1 MDWDKLK
8 IFHAVAEAGSFTN
21 ATINL
26 NLSQSAISRQI
37 QSLEQDLKV
46 QLFERHARGLTLT
59 ENGEYVFKTAHEV
72 ISKLKEVETS
82 LGDQKNKPT
91 GKLTITT
98 VRSFGTHWLTPRIQE
113 FMRLNPEIEIELVF
127 DDKELDLSTRQA
139 DIGIFMRRPKQ
150 LNYIQKKLVD
160 IKYYIYGSNK
170 YLEKFGMPKTIADLN
185 KHKFISFGKGAPSP
199 VFNPDWALKLGLKD
213 GTKKRKTAMRVNSV
227 YGLLLAVQSGVGLAA
242 LPDYITLNQ
251 PNIVKVL
258 PKIEGPI
265 TEAHFVYPQSLK
277 NVARVQAFRNFLYS
291 KISEWKF

>member
-59 ENGEYVFKTAHEV
+59 ENGEYLFKTAHDV
-72 ISKLKEVETS
+72 ISKLKEVEST

-113 FMRLNPEIEIELVF
+113 FMTLNPEIEIELIF
-127 DDKELDLSTRQA
+127 EDKELDLSTRQA

-150 LNYIQKKLVD
+150 LNYIQKKLV
-160 IKYYIYGSNK
+160 
-170 YLEKFGMPKTIADLN
+170 LN

-199 VFNPDWALKLGLKD
+199 VYDPDWALKLGIKD
-213 GTKKRKTAMRVNSV
+213 GKKRKPVMKVNSV
-227 YGLLLAVQSGVGLAA
+227 MGLLLAVEAGVGLAA
-242 LPDYITLNQ
+242 LPEYLVSNSN
-251 PNIVKVL
+251 NIIKVL
-258 PKIEGPI
+258 PNSEGPI

-277 NVARVQAFRNFLYS
+277 NTARITAFRNFLFS
-291 KISEWKF
+291 KIGDWKS

>member
-21 ATINL
+21 ATVSL

-37 QSLEQDLKV
+37 QSLEEDLKV

-72 ISKLKEVETS
+72 ISKLKDVETS
-82 LGDQKNKPT
+82 LSDQKNKPT

-113 FMRLNPEIEIELVF
+113 FMQLNPNIEVELIF

-150 LNYIQKKLVD
+150 LNYIQRKLVD
-160 IKYYIYGSNK
+160 INYYIYGSTK
-170 YLEKFGMPKTIADLN
+170 YLEKYGIPKTINDLN
-185 KHKFISFGKGAPSP
+185 KHRFISFGKGAPSP
-199 VFNPDWALKLGLKD
+199 VFNPDWALKLGVKD
-213 GTKKRKTAMRVNSV
+213 NKKRKSIMKVNSV
-227 YGLLLAVQSGVGLAA
+227 MGLLLAVESGVGLAA
-242 LPDYITLNQ
+242 LPEYLVSSSTNVI
-251 PNIVKVL
+251 KVL
-258 PKIEGPI
+258 PNSAGPI

-291 KISEWKF
+291 KIGDWK

>member
-59 ENGEYVFKTAHEV
+59 ENGEYVFKTAHDV
-72 ISKLKEVETS
+72 ISKLKEVEST

-113 FMRLNPEIEIELVF
+113 FMTLNPEIEIELIF

-170 YLEKFGMPKTIADLN
+170 YLEKYGMPKNINDLN
-185 KHKFISFGKGAPSP
+185 KHKLISFGKGAPSP
-199 VFNPDWALKLGLKD
+199 VYDPDWALKLGIKD
-213 GTKKRKTAMRVNSV
+213 GKKRKPVMKVNSV
-227 YGLLLAVQSGVGLAA
+227 MGLLLAVESGVGLAA
-242 LPDYITLNQ
+242 LPEYLVFNSNKI
-251 PNIVKVL
+251 IKVL
-258 PKIEGPI
+258 PSSEGPI

-277 NVARVQAFRNFLYS
+277 NNARITVFRNFLFS
-291 KISEWKF
+291 KIGDWK

>member
-37 QSLEQDLKV
+37 QSLEQELKV

-59 ENGEYVFKTAHEV
+59 ENGEYLFKTAHDV
-72 ISKLKEVETS
+72 ISKLKEVEST

-113 FMRLNPEIEIELVF
+113 FMTLNPEIEIELIF

-170 YLEKFGMPKTIADLN
+170 YLEKYGMPKTINDLN
-185 KHKFISFGKGAPSP
+185 KHKLISFGKGAPSP
-199 VFNPDWALKLGLKD
+199 VYDPDWALKLGIKD
-213 GTKKRKTAMRVNSV
+213 GKKRKPVMKVNSV
-227 YGLLLAVQSGVGLAA
+227 MGLLLAVESGVGLAA
-242 LPDYITLNQ
+242 LPEYLVFNSNKI
-251 PNIVKVL
+251 IKVL
-258 PKIEGPI
+258 PSSEGPI

-277 NVARVQAFRNFLYS
+277 NTARITAFRNFLFS
-291 KISEWKF
+291 KIGDWKS

>member
-21 ATINL
+21 ATTVL
-26 NLSQSAISRQI
+26 NISQSAISRQI

-59 ENGEYVFKTAHEV
+59 ENGEYVYKTAHEV

-82 LGDQKNKPT
+82 LGDQKNKPS

-113 FMRLNPEIEIELVF
+113 FMNLNPEIEIELIF

-150 LNYIQKKLVD
+150 LNYIQRKLVD
-160 IKYYIYGSNK
+160 INYHIYGSTR
-170 YLEKFGMPKTIADLN
+170 YLEKYGIPKTTNDLN
-185 KHKFISFGKGAPSP
+185 KHRFISFGKGAPSP
-199 VFNPDWALKLGLKD
+199 VFNPDWALKLGNKD
-213 GTKKRKTAMRVNSV
+213 SKKRKPIMKVNSV
-227 YGLLLAVQSGVGLAA
+227 MGLLLAVESGVGLAA
-242 LPDYITLNQ
+242 LPDYLVSQSQNVI
-251 PNIVKVL
+251 KVL
-258 PKIEGPI
+258 PKSEGPI

-291 KISEWKF
+291 KLRETKF